1 MSYSD
6 EILNQLKKTPSFKPI
21 CAETFGDWSIEA
33 GDILTIESEG
43 QIHTLPVFSSE
54 MDWKGSA
61 RTTLT
66 ASGNS
71 KREVQKRSEREEYGY
86 QQSVRRSMGGLGGQI
101 EGIQEDYVELVARVE
116 DAEAGIAARV
126 LIDDLNGYKEA
137 VANTYATIEGMT
149 AGLNSKVSSSDFG
162 AFKQAVTE
170 TYATIADVTAGLE
183 ARATVDDLNG
193 YKEAVANTYATIE
206 GMTAGLSTKV
216 ETSKLGDYL
225 TKKAAS
231 ELYVTDDD
239 VTAAIGVYV
248 VSSNG
253 QTKTFAKI
261 LADQIDLESDLTT
274 MNDVLANKITADDVN
289 ATLVQSRIS
298 QMATLF
304 VDNALSVSGRSYMQD
319 VSTSDLAVGGKFSLN
334 AQTVSATKMNLVTDF
349 TQAST
354 PGWTATPVSMSLLTT
369 RVGST
374 IASTPEAG
382 SKVVL
387 N

>member
-1 MSYSD
+1 MGYSD
-6 EILNQLKKTPSFKPI
+6 EILNQLKKTPSFRPI

-33 GDILTIESEG
+33 GDILTIENAG
-43 QIHTLPVFSSE
+43 QVHTLPVFSSE

-71 KREVQKRSEREEYGY
+71 KREVQKRSEREDYGY
-86 QQSVRRSMGGLGGQI
+86 QQSVSRSMGGLGGRI
-101 EGIQEDYVELVARVE
+101 DGIKEDYVELVARVE
-116 DAEAGIAARV
+116 EAEAGIAARV
-126 LIDDLNGYKEA
+126 LI
-137 VANTYATIEGMT
+137 
-149 AGLNSKVSSSDFG
+149 
-162 AFKQAVTE
+162 
-170 TYATIADVTAGLE
+170 
-183 ARATVDDLNG
+183 DDLNG

-274 MNDVLANKITADDVN
+274 MNNVLANKITADDVN

>member
-101 EGIQEDYVELVARVE
+101 EGIREDYVELVARVE

-170 TYATIADVTAGLE
+170 
-183 ARATVDDLNG
+183 
-193 YKEAVANTYATIE
+193 TYATIE

-354 PGWTATPVSMSLLTT
+354 PGWTATPVSMSLLMT

>member
-71 KREVQKRSEREEYGY
+71 KREVQKRREREEYGY

-101 EGIQEDYVELVARVE
+101 EGIREDYVELVARVE

-126 LIDDLNGYKEA
+126 LI
-137 VANTYATIEGMT
+137 
-149 AGLNSKVSSSDFG
+149 
-162 AFKQAVTE
+162 
-170 TYATIADVTAGLE
+170 
-183 ARATVDDLNG
+183 DDLNG

-274 MNDVLANKITADDVN
+274 MNDVLANKITADAVN

>member
-1 MSYSD
+1 
-6 EILNQLKKTPSFKPI
+6 
-21 CAETFGDWSIEA
+21 
-33 GDILTIESEG
+33 
-43 QIHTLPVFSSE
+43 
-54 MDWKGSA
+54 
-61 RTTLT
+61 
-66 ASGNS
+66 
-71 KREVQKRSEREEYGY
+71 
-86 QQSVRRSMGGLGGQI
+86 
-101 EGIQEDYVELVARVE
+101 
-116 DAEAGIAARV
+116 
-126 LIDDLNGYKEA
+126 
-137 VANTYATIEGMT
+137 MT

>member
-101 EGIQEDYVELVARVE
+101 EGIREDYVELVARVE

-231 ELYVTDDD
+231 ELYVTDGD
-239 VTAAIGVYV
+239 VEAIIGAYV
-248 VSSNG
+248 VSDGTSS
-253 QTKTFAKI
+253 KTFAQI
-261 LADQIDLESDLTT
+261 LADVTSI
-274 MNDVLANKITADDVN
+274 
-289 ATLVQSRIS
+289 
-298 QMATLF
+298 
-304 VDNALSVSGRSYMQD
+304 SGRLEVGDTTTVHGGLYASGGIGAAGTMLASGGLHIVGNFRWD
-319 VSTSDLAVGGKFSLN
+319 NSDIKKETVPIVTS
-334 AQTVSATKMNLVTDF
+334 F
-349 TQAST
+349 TQASGET
-354 PGWTATPVSMSLLTT
+354 STPVDCPLLYILA
-369 RVGST
+369 SEET
-374 IASTPEAG
+374 IHKPNAG
-382 SKVVL
+382 ETV
-387 N
+387 NW